1 MHIVFVS
8 REYPPTNRGGGIASY
23 VRNMACYYA
32 SLGHTVTVVAASDDT
47 RLATDIISEGVRVIR
62 LSGGDFL
69 VPQTEG
75 NNTFKK
81 FRCLYRFH
89 SYRKKIRSTILS
101 LPKIDIIEV
110 AEFGAEAYSL
120 KNLPIPVIIR
130 LHTPTYL
137 DRNTFERKHYPITK
151 FYERWCAS
159 KEEQVLKKAKYI
171 TSCSI
176 SLKDWCVSNFKLN
189 SERIKVIYNPVH
201 LKDWI
206 IPKANSTT
214 ATKGVN
220 ILFAGTVAI
229 DKGIGDL
236 VEACKLLKNS
246 GENVK
251 LTIAGKMGNYGISLK
266 ESLIDDNW
274 CLFTGHISHKEL
286 KELYKSHDIACFPSW
301 WDNMPMVCIEAMATP
316 MLTIG
321 SKEGG
326 MSEIIEDGVD
336 GFLIE
341 PKRPADLAKKIREVH
356 GLSAEQKE
364 TICKSAHK
372 KILEKFEM
380 SHVGKQMLDYY
391 ETIIKDFKNENT
403 LG

>member
-32 SLGHTVTVVAASDDT
+32 SLGHSVTVIAASDDT
-47 RLATDIISEGVRVIR
+47 RSDSEIISEGVRIIR

-69 VPQTEG
+69 VPNEEG
-75 NNTFKK
+75 NNIFKK

-89 SYRKKIRSTILS
+89 SYRRKIRSTILS
-101 LPKIDIIEV
+101 LHKIDIIEV
-110 AEFGAEAYSL
+110 AEFGAEAYYL
-120 KNLPIPVIIR
+120 MDLQIPVVIR
-130 LHTPTYL
+130 LHTPTIL
-137 DRNTFERKHYPITK
+137 DRNTFARKHYPITK

-159 KEEQVLKKAKYI
+159 KEEIILKDAKYV

-176 SLKDWCVSNFKLN
+176 SLKDWCVSNFKLD

-201 LKDWI
+201 LNDWNI
-206 IPKANSTT
+206 SKANSSTV
-214 ATKGVN
+214 TKGVN

-229 DKGIGDL
+229 DKGISDL
-236 VEACKLLKNS
+236 VEACKLLRSN
-246 GENVK
+246 GENIR

-266 ESLIDDNW
+266 ESLINDNW
-274 CLFTGHISHKEL
+274 CYFTGHISHKEL

-356 GLSAEQKE
+356 ELPAEQKDA
-364 TICKSAHK
+364 ICKCAQE
-372 KILEKFEM
+372 KILEKFDM
-380 SHVGKQMLDYY
+380 CNVGKQMLDNY

>member
-32 SLGHTVTVVAASDDT
+32 SLGHSVTVIAASDDT
-47 RLATDIISEGVRVIR
+47 RLASEIISEDVRIIR

-69 VPQTEG
+69 VPNEEG
-75 NNTFKK
+75 NNIFKK

-110 AEFGAEAYSL
+110 AEFGAEAYYL
-120 KNLPIPVIIR
+120 MDLQIPVVIR
-130 LHTPTYL
+130 LHTPTFL
-137 DRNTFERKHYPITK
+137 DRNTFARKHYPITK

-159 KEEQVLKKAKYI
+159 KEEIILKDAKYV

-176 SLKDWCVSNFKLN
+176 SLKDWCVSNFKLD

-201 LKDWI
+201 LNDWI
-206 IPKANSTT
+206 SKT
-214 ATKGVN
+214 
-220 ILFAGTVAI
+220 LFNMSDEIINLLYVGTVAEE
-229 DKGIGDL
+229 KGIGDL
-236 VEACKLLKNS
+236 VEACKILINDGL
-246 GENVK
+246 NVK

-341 PKRPADLAKKIREVH
+341 PKRPAELAKKIREVH
-356 GLSAEQKE
+356 GLPAEQKE
-364 TICKSAHK
+364 TICKCAQK
-372 KILEKFEM
+372 KILEKFDM
-380 SHVGKQMLDYY
+380 CNVGRQMLDYY